1 MDFDAVGT
9 ARMIWHVTALAGLGI
24 FGLIWT
30 TYASHCFLTVLT
42 ESSIGDAEVRWSDES
57 ILDWW
62 WKPLYCLGMLIFW
75 TSVTGIFVSAL
86 ILVSPW
92 IFAAAFGLI
101 IWYAFPVGLLCVMD
115 ARSSVAVVHLPLL
128 VRLASHLPTVLLVG
142 LITLLPASVAGG
154 LFVGLLLHSI
164 FWALPAAL
172 VLPPVLFFYS
182 RCWGRLAWMLL
193 NIKPRARTSSTERAP
208 PGAAH
213 ARIHDPWAMPPEEP
227 IPEIDVALDEP
238 EPPAPDLDEDN
249 EWAEKPAPYLVTPTM
264 LRSASAAAEQGD
276 PAGGQFEHAPY
287 YAEYRKRDELRRA
300 RAEGLKPG
308 ERKRRRRASFR
319 NAFGKDLLPFLIQRR
334 TIRAGL
340 GLAAAT
346 LIFLV
351 LLRIAILTAPPPGG

>member
-1 MDFDAVGT
+1 MFAFDGVLTG
-9 ARMIWHVTALAGLGI
+9 RMIWHVAALAGLGI
-24 FGLIWT
+24 TGLIWV
-30 TYASHCFLTVLT
+30 TYVSHCFLTVLT

-62 WKPLYCLGMLIFW
+62 WKPLYCLVMLTFW
-75 TSVTGIFVSAL
+75 LSVTGVFMGAL
-86 ILVSPW
+86 VLVSPW
-92 IFAAAFGLI
+92 AFAVAVGVT

-115 ARSSVAVVHLPLL
+115 ARSSVAVVHIPLL

-142 LITLLPASVAGG
+142 LITLLPASVAAG
-154 LFVGLLLHSI
+154 LFAGVLLHSI

-193 NIKPRARTSSTERAP
+193 NIKARVRGSAVEVAP
-208 PGAAH
+208 PEAAQ
-213 ARIHDPWAMPPEEP
+213 AKIHDPWSLPAAEP
-227 IPEIDVALDEP
+227 IPEFDVALDEP
-238 EPPAPDLDEDN
+238 EPPDVEADT
-249 EWAEKPAPYLVTPTM
+249 EWAKKPAPYLVSPTA

-276 PAGGQFEHAPY
+276 SEGGQFEHAKY

-346 LIFLV
+346 FFFLV